1 MLEKFT
7 CVYVLI
13 TCVVADES
21 DDGNAEDVLYVF
33 CMCCMCFARAMTK
46 SGIIVEHESL
56 QF

>member
-21 DDGNAEDVLYVF
+21 DDGNAEDVMGSVSCSSSVVVTGKKVTYD
-33 CMCCMCFARAMTK
+33 
-46 SGIIVEHESL
+46 
-56 QF
+56 